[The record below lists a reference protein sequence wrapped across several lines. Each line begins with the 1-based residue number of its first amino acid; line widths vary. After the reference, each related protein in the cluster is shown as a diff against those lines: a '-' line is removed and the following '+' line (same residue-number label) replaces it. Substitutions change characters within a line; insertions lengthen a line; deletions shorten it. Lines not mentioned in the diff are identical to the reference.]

1 MTVLR
6 PHRCWITGKW
16 GGLFHL
22 LASHSITFLENF
34 AFSSISCVS
43 FGLKVLIP
51 ALTWEEKTNSFFQF
65 ILCYILVYPEP

>member
-6 PHRCWITGKW
+6 PYHCWMRGKW

-22 LASHSITFLENF
+22 LCSSENANFITFLENF
-34 AFSSISCVS
+34 ALSSISCVS

-51 ALTWEEKTNSFFQF
+51 ALTWEEKIT
-65 ILCYILVYPEP
+65 ILK